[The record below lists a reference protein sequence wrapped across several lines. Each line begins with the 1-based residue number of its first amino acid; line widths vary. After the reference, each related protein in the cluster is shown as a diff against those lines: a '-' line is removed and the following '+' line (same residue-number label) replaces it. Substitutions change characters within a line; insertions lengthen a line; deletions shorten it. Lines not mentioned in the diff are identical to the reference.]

1 VYSIDLPT
9 LLQILQKSYHNGRVY
24 AQVPYG
30 FAGLSGG
37 YAFVDVSRGR
47 MVACY
52 LLNTQKQ
59 IILSGNEA
67 ANVISSMGILQWAV
81 GQEQQQTS
89 TNLPSIR
96 QYSASPPYLNPQSPA
111 IRQYSSGALY
121 TNPQIPAIRQ
131 YSSGQLYTNPQI
143 PAMGQYPSDPQYTNP
158 RLPMARPSSTGN
170 PHTTS
175 KFNDT
180 SSRSNNTSS
189 RSNDTSRQLSYQ
201 FSFLVPERIMH
212 IDTNLLGNL
221 ARRLRRVLVLVDGQR
236 SVVKISLILHS
247 NSDGQQETFSIL
259 KQLEEMQIIAIK
271 KP

>member
-30 FAGLSGG
+30 FAGTSGG
-37 YAFVDVSRGR
+37 YAFVDVSQGR

-96 QYSASPPYLNPQSPA
+96 QYSASPPYPNTQSPA
-111 IRQYSSGALY
+111 IRQYSASPLY

-131 YSSGQLYTNPQI
+131 YSSGPLYTNPQS
-143 PAMGQYPSDPQYTNP
+143 PAIRQYPSGPQYTNP
-158 RLPMARPSSTGN
+158 RLPMPRPSSADN
-170 PHTTS
+170 PYSTS
-175 KFNDT
+175 RSNDT
-180 SSRSNNTSS
+180 SSRSNNTPVPS
-189 RSNDTSRQLSYQ
+189 SYQ
-201 FSFLVPERIMH
+201 FSLLVPERLIY
-212 IDTNLLGNL
+212 IDTNLLGGL
-221 ARRLRRVLVLVDGQR
+221 ARRVRRVLVLVDGQR
-236 SVVKISLILHS
+236 SIMKISLILHA
-247 NSDGQQETFSIL
+247 NSDGQRETFNIL
-259 KQLEEMQIIAIK
+259 KQLEEMRIIAIK